1 MRRSRSLILC
11 YHRVAEGVDDPFQ
24 LCVTPARFAAHLDE
38 IARHGEP
45 STLAELSLRSRRPR
59 VVVTFDDGYVDNLE
73 NAMPIAEAMGIP
85 ITVFVTSGVVG
96 SQSGFWWDRL
106 GALLR
111 SRPSGIREISLPT
124 SKGTVRIEVGSST
137 TNVDLQSVRRHLL
150 PLPVAEIHRVLD
162 AVSEQWATPAAPPPD
177 ARALT
182 SSELVRLAASK
193 VVTIGAHTVDHV
205 RLRGLPAADQLQNI
219 SSSRKELERLS
230 GQAISHFAYPYGGW
244 DAFDDNSV
252 GASALVA
259 LRNGVHHHPRQRRP
273 FVGPVPPPAPHRHEL
288 EPSALQGELAA
299 LETRPRSLIFDHLF
313 NQR

>member
-38 IARHGEP
+38 IAQHGEP

-96 SQSGFWWDRL
+96 SQRGSVGSPGRAPAF
-106 GALLR
+106 G
-111 SRPSGIREISLPT
+111 PSGIREISLPT

-252 GASALVA
+252 GAACSSRFETACTTIPGNAGPSSDPYRLPRRIVMNWSRRRFRASWQRWRLVP
-259 LRNGVHHHPRQRRP
+259 GH
-273 FVGPVPPPAPHRHEL
+273 
-288 EPSALQGELAA
+288 
-299 LETRPRSLIFDHLF
+299 
-313 NQR
+313 